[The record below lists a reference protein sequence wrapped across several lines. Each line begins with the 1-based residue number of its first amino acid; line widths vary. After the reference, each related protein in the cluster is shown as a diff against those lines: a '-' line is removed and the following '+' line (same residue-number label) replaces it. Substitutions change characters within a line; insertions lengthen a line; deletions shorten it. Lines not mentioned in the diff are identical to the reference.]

1 MISGLEQATLH
12 DANNTVVFII
22 INIFLFSRNYVEWR
36 ILRVL
41 GSCWKFF
48 CLSLCM
54 LVSTCI
60 QQYTCIPSFK
70 YLFLYMYC
78 IVHTSTEIWFIQINT
93 GKNTTCT
100 TYIFFTDT
108 DFRPIENRRHVSIF
122 KVTSL
127 QWITTNRSHGIRYLV
142 SNMYTTV
149 YVDDRPK

>member
-1 MISGLEQATLH
+1 MLTTQQHCSVYNHKSFLIYTQLRGEAHPESSRKLLE
-12 DANNTVVFII
+12 V
-22 INIFLFSRNYVEWR
+22 FLFIPLHARQHLYTF
-36 ILRVL
+36 LQVL
-41 GSCWKFF
+41 
-48 CLSLCM
+48 
-54 LVSTCI
+54 
-60 QQYTCIPSFK
+60 IPLHNCK
-70 YLFLYMYC
+70 
-78 IVHTSTEIWFIQINT
+78 STEIWFIQINT